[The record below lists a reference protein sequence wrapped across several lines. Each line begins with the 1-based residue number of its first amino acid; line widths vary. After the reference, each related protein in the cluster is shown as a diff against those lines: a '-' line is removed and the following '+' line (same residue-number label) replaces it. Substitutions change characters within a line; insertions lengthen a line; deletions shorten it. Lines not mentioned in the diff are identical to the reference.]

1 MKYRLFFELTSGY
14 VEGGGGMVVEMNEHE
29 SVGEYGPLL
38 LINDLS
44 MLLATFVVV

>member
-14 VEGGGGMVVEMNEHE
+14 VEGGEERVMVMNKHE
-29 SVGEYGPLL
+29 SVGKYEPLL

-44 MLLATFVVV
+44 MLFATFVVV